1 MVLLRVIA
9 IRFLP
14 FGVKLYF
21 YNMIKI
27 FFALL
32 ICSLL
37 FLSCE
42 TPQRDC
48 KTFKT
53 GEFTFETLLNGELI
67 TTRFTRNDTLE
78 IDYFQG
84 KIDSSSV
91 RWINN
96 CEYIVQKLNPK
107 SISEQKAIHM
117 KILYTDGDFYTFEYS
132 LVGENI
138 KQKGTAKKID

>member
-1 MVLLRVIA
+1 MALLRVIT
-9 IRFLP
+9 IRFLS
-14 FGVKLYF
+14 FGVKSYF
-21 YNMIKI
+21 YNM
-27 FFALL
+27 FRTLFVLL
-32 ICSLL
+32 VCSLIV
-37 FLSCE
+37 LSCE

-48 KTFKT
+48 KAFKT
-53 GEFTFETLLNGELI
+53 GEFTFETLLNGELV

-91 RWINN
+91 RWIND

-107 SISEQKAIHM
+107 SMSEQKAIHM
-117 KILYTDGDFYTFEYS
+117 KILYTEGDFYTFEYS

-138 KQKGTAKKID
+138 KQKGTAKKIN